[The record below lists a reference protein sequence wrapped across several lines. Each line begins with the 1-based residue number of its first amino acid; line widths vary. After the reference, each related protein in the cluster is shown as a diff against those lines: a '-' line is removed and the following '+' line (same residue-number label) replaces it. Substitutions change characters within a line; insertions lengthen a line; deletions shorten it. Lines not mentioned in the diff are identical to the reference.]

1 LLHPGTSPLL
11 TARRKTHQRRVIAG
25 EEIIDP
31 IKAPPASPR
40 YLVGEWGAGG
50 FTAAVLGLPSIH
62 AETPATKKKT
72 MRAIVATA
80 NLWSARRDRSI
91 AHFVRRLG
99 FTLSL
104 RCRYRIG

>member
-1 LLHPGTSPLL
+1 MTPKLRGPTNEPS
-11 TARRKTHQRRVIAG
+11 RSW
-25 EEIIDP
+25 
-31 IKAPPASPR
+31 PPASPR

-50 FTAAVLGLPSIH
+50 FTAAVLGLPRIQ